1 MKKKL
6 QLEIKFCWY
15 SLLYLV
21 TITFSQSGSIK
32 RTSSESSEATDI
44 VTLLGL
50 SGRSEKKNTVIQSS
64 QHHLHVC
71 NLMSS

>member
-1 MKKKL
+1 M
-6 QLEIKFCWY
+6 QLEIKFLY
-15 SLLYLV
+15 SLLYLD

-50 SGRSEKKNTVIQSS
+50 SGGSEQRKKKYSYFGVHNTISS
-64 QHHLHVC
+64 FA
-71 NLMSS
+71 